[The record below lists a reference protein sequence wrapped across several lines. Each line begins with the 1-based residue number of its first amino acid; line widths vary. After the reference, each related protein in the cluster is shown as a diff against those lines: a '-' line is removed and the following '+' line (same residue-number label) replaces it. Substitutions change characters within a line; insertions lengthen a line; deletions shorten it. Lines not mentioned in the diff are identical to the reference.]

1 VQHAH
6 EEVILEHVLSR
17 INVDLDVKRAFA
29 LDLPNQDV
37 FVLDL
42 HHVGLFILQ
51 VDVENDRFL

>member
-1 VQHAH
+1 MQYAH
-6 EEVILEHVLSR
+6 EEVILEHVLGR
-17 INVDLDVKRAFA
+17 IDVDLDVQRALA

-37 FVLDL
+37 LVLDL